1 MPRATSRSEYR
12 SGAPTLYLALELGR
26 AQWKLGF
33 STRLDQPPRVRAIA
47 GGNLLALAREIASAR
62 ESFGLARACRV
73 LSCYEAGRD
82 GFWLH
87 RALLEAGVESL
98 VVDSSSIEVNR
109 RQRKAKTD
117 GLDVRKLLDLLIRF
131 DLGSRKVWSV
141 VRVPT
146 PEQEDS
152 RHLHREL
159 RTLKTDQTRLRNR
172 ICGLLF
178 GQGIR
183 VGAISGRLDLDSL
196 RCWDGTPLLPG
207 LRRRLVAELEHLTKI
222 HRRILDLEVERRA
235 ALATSN
241 ERSLAQ
247 TAKLMRLR
255 GLGPNAAWLFAH
267 ELFGWR
273 ELRNRRQVG
282 GLAGLTPT
290 PYTSGDSVRERGISK
305 AGIRSVRHMA
315 IEIAWRWTHFQP
327 RSALSRWYQQR
338 FGQGGSRLRR
348 IGIVALAR
356 KLLVAFWR
364 YLEFDEVPQ
373 GAQLKPI

>member
-1 MPRATSRSEYR
+1 MPKATSRSEYKPA
-12 SGAPTLYLALELGR
+12 APTLYLALELGR

-33 STRLDQPPRVRAIA
+33 STRLGERPRLRTIA
-47 GGNLLALAREIASAR
+47 GGSLLELASEIASAKKY
-62 ESFGLARACRV
+62 FGLGRDCRV

-87 RALLEAGVESL
+87 RALLEAGIESL

-117 GLDVRKLLDLLIRF
+117 ALDARKLLDLLIRF
-131 DLGSRKVWSV
+131 DLGSRHVWSV

-172 ICGLLF
+172 IRGLLF

-183 VGAISGRLDLDSL
+183 VGAISGRLDLDRL
-196 RCWDGTPLLPG
+196 RCWDGKPLLAG
-207 LRRRLVAELEHLTKI
+207 LQRRLVAELERLTSV
-222 HRRILDLEVERRA
+222 HRRILELEAARRS
-235 ALATSN
+235 ALATSS

-247 TAKLMRLR
+247 AAKLMRLR
-255 GLGPNAAWLFAH
+255 GLGHNASWLFAH

-290 PYTSGDSVRERGISK
+290 PHASGDSTSERGISK

-327 RSALSRWYQQR
+327 RSALTLWYQKR
-338 FGQGGSRLRR
+338 FGQGGPRLRR

-356 KLLVAFWR
+356 KLLVALWR

-373 GAQLKPI
+373 GAKLKPV